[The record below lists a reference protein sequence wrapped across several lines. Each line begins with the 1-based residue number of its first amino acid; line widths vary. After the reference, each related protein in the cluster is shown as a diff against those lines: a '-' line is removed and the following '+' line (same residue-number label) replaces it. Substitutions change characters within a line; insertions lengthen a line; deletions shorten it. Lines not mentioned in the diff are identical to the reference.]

1 MHVNIMLDILETDSD
16 AAKSGT
22 VKDEIVGAGVEE
34 EVSKVK
40 EDEIVFSA
48 VEEFE
53 IVATGVEVEEGKVL
67 SVVEDE
73 IVATGME
80 ADVEIEDEI
89 VATGMEA
96 DVEIEDSE
104 VLWHDLLWLPRAW
117 EVDIFLPQDWHSY

>member
-16 AAKSGT
+16 AAKSSGT
-22 VKDEIVGAGVEE
+22 VKDEL
-34 EVSKVK
+34 
-40 EDEIVFSA
+40 
-48 VEEFE
+48 
-53 IVATGVEVEEGKVL
+53 VATGVEVEEGKVL
-67 SVVEDE
+67 SEVEDEKVATGMEADVEIEDE

>member
-48 VEEFE
+48 VEECE

-67 SVVEDE
+67 SEV
-73 IVATGME
+73 
-80 ADVEIEDEI
+80 EDEI

>member
-1 MHVNIMLDILETDSD
+1 MHVNSMFDILETEAD
-16 AAKSGT
+16 KLL
-22 VKDEIVGAGVEE
+22 VEAG
-34 EVSKVK
+34 K
-40 EDEIVFSA
+40 ED
-48 VEEFE
+48 E

-67 SVVEDE
+67 SVV
-73 IVATGME
+73 
-80 ADVEIEDEI
+80 EDEI

>member
-16 AAKSGT
+16 AAKSSGT
-22 VKDEIVGAGVEE
+22 VKD
-34 EVSKVK
+34 
-40 EDEIVFSA
+40 
-48 VEEFE
+48 E

-67 SVVEDE
+67 SEVEDE
-73 IVATGME
+73 KVATGME